1 MELRQ
6 LEYLVAVAELANFTR
21 AAERLHVAQP
31 AVSAQIRKL
40 ERELGQPLLDRST
53 RTVRLTAAG
62 EAVLPHAKAA
72 LASVG
77 NVTRAVDEL
86 TDLVSGSVAIGTV
99 TAHDVDVAGLLADF
113 HAAHPGVE
121 ITLSTDN
128 SDVLIDRL
136 RSGALDAAIV
146 SMGTDERPEGLD
158 VDVVTD
164 EAIDAAVSLDDA
176 LAGTTTIELA
186 ELAQRSLIALPAGT
200 GLRSRLDHAFAA
212 AGLSAHVAFEASTP
226 IALAELAERGLGV
239 AIVPSSVARTRPA
252 LHAVTIT
259 PAMRG
264 RLVLAARSTGRSARP
279 PQSCCRWHGVS
290 SVSAGVNRVRA

>member
-6 LEYLVAVAELANFTR
+6 LEYLVAVAEHANFTR

-53 RTVRLTAAG
+53 RTARLTVAGMAA
-62 EAVLPHAKAA
+62 LPHAKAA

-77 NVTRAVDEL
+77 NVTRAVQEL

-99 TAHDVDVAGLLADF
+99 TAHDVDVPGLLADF

-121 ITLSTDN
+121 ISLSTDN
-128 SDVLIDRL
+128 SDVLIDQL
-136 RSGALDAAIV
+136 HSGLLDAAIV
-146 SMGTDERPEGLD
+146 SVGADERLDGLD
-158 VDVVTD
+158 VDLVTD
-164 EAIDAAVSLDDA
+164 EAIDAAVSHDDEWAGTATVGLAA
-176 LAGTTTIELA
+176 LAE
-186 ELAQRSLIALPAGT
+186 RPLIALPVGT
-200 GLRSRLDHAFAA
+200 GLRARLDQAFAA
-212 AGLSAHVAFEASTP
+212 EGVSPRIAFEASTP
-226 IALAELAERGLGV
+226 IAVAELAERGLGV

-259 PAMRG
+259 PEVRG
-264 RLVLAARSTGRSARP
+264 RLVLAARATGPTSPATAVLLQMAR
-279 PQSCCRWHGVS
+279 RLI
-290 SVSAGVNRVRA
+290 RVTGGE

>member
-6 LEYLVAVAELANFTR
+6 LEYLVAVAEHANFTR

-77 NVTRAVDEL
+77 NVTRAVEEL

-99 TAHDVDVAGLLADF
+99 TAHDVDVPGLLADF

-121 ITLSTDN
+121 IRLSTDN
-128 SDVLIDRL
+128 SDVLIDQIH
-136 RSGALDAAIV
+136 SGVLDAAIV
-146 SMGTDERPEGLD
+146 SVGADERLDGLD

-164 EAIDAAVSLDDA
+164 EAIDVAVSYDDEWAGTATVELAA
-176 LAGTTTIELA
+176 LAE
-186 ELAQRSLIALPAGT
+186 RPLITLPVGT
-200 GLRSRLDHAFAA
+200 GLRARLDQAFAA
-212 AGLSAHVAFEASTP
+212 EGLSPHVAFEASTP

-259 PAMRG
+259 PELRG
-264 RLVLAARSTGRSARP
+264 RLVLAARATGPTSPATAVLLQMAR
-279 PQSCCRWHGVS
+279 RLI
-290 SVSAGVNRVRA
+290 RVGGGE

>member
-6 LEYLVAVAELANFTR
+6 LEYLVAVAEHANFTR
-21 AAERLHVAQP
+21 AAERLLVAQP

-77 NVTRAVDEL
+77 NVTRAVEEL

-99 TAHDVDVAGLLADF
+99 TAHDVDVPGLLADF
-113 HAAHPGVE
+113 HAAHSGVE
-121 ITLSTDN
+121 IRLSTNN
-128 SDVLIDRL
+128 SDVLIDQL
-136 RSGALDAAIV
+136 RSDVLDAAIV
-146 SMGTDERPEGLD
+146 SVGAEDRLDGLV

-164 EAIDAAVSLDDA
+164 EAIDAAVSHDDEW
-176 LAGTTTIELA
+176 AGTTTVGLAALA
-186 ELAQRSLIALPAGT
+186 ERPLIALPVGT
-200 GLRSRLDHAFAA
+200 GLRARLDQAFAA
-212 AGLSAHVAFEASTP
+212 EGLSPHIAFEASTP

-239 AIVPSSVARTRPA
+239 AIVPGSVARTRPA
-252 LHAVTIT
+252 LHAVTIN
-259 PAMRG
+259 PELRG
-264 RLVLAARSTGRSARP
+264 RLVLAARATGPTSPATAVLLQMAR
-279 PQSCCRWHGVS
+279 RLIRVS
-290 SVSAGVNRVRA
+290 GGE

>member
-6 LEYLVAVAELANFTR
+6 LEYLVAVAEHANFTR

-62 EAVLPHAKAA
+62 AAALPHAKAA

-77 NVTRAVDEL
+77 NVTRAVEEL
-86 TDLVSGSVAIGTV
+86 TDLVRGSVAIGTV
-99 TAHDVDVAGLLADF
+99 TAHDVDVPGLLADF

-121 ITLSTDN
+121 IRLSTDN
-128 SDVLIDRL
+128 SDVLIDQL
-136 RSGALDAAIV
+136 HSGVLDAAIV
-146 SMGTDERPEGLD
+146 SVGSDELLDGLD

-164 EAIDAAVSLDDA
+164 EAIDAAVSHDDEWAGTATIGLAA
-176 LAGTTTIELA
+176 LAE
-186 ELAQRSLIALPAGT
+186 RPLIALPVGT
-200 GLRSRLDHAFAA
+200 GLRARLDQAFAA
-212 AGLSAHVAFEASTP
+212 AGLSPHIAFEASTP

-252 LHAVTIT
+252 LHAVTVT
-259 PAMRG
+259 PEVRG
-264 RLVLAARSTGRSARP
+264 RLVLAARATGPTSPATAVLLQMAR
-279 PQSCCRWHGVS
+279 RLI
-290 SVSAGVNRVRA
+290 RVTGGE

>member
-6 LEYLVAVAELANFTR
+6 LEYLVAVAEHANFTR

-62 EAVLPHAKAA
+62 AAALPHAKAA

-77 NVTRAVDEL
+77 NVTRAVEEL

-99 TAHDVDVAGLLADF
+99 TAHDVDVPGLLADF

-121 ITLSTDN
+121 IRLSTDN
-128 SDVLIDRL
+128 SDVLIDQL
-136 RSGALDAAIV
+136 HSGVLDAAIV
-146 SMGTDERPEGLD
+146 SVGSDERLDGLD

-164 EAIDAAVSLDDA
+164 EAIDAAVSHDDEWAGTATIGLAA
-176 LAGTTTIELA
+176 LAE
-186 ELAQRSLIALPAGT
+186 RPLIALPVGT
-200 GLRSRLDHAFAA
+200 GLRARLDQAFAA
-212 AGLSAHVAFEASTP
+212 AGLSPHIAFEASTP

-252 LHAVTIT
+252 LHAVTVT
-259 PAMRG
+259 PEVRG
-264 RLVLAARSTGRSARP
+264 RLVLAARATGPTSPATAVLLQMAR
-279 PQSCCRWHGVS
+279 RLI
-290 SVSAGVNRVRA
+290 RVTGGE

>member
-6 LEYLVAVAELANFTR
+6 LEYLIAVAEHANFTR

-77 NVTRAVDEL
+77 NVTRAVEEL

-99 TAHDVDVAGLLADF
+99 TAHDVDVPGLLADF

-121 ITLSTDN
+121 IRLSTDN
-128 SDVLIDRL
+128 SDVLIDQIH
-136 RSGALDAAIV
+136 SGVLDAAIV
-146 SMGTDERPEGLD
+146 SVGADERLDGLD

-164 EAIDAAVSLDDA
+164 EAIDAAVSYDDEWAGTATVELAA
-176 LAGTTTIELA
+176 LAE
-186 ELAQRSLIALPAGT
+186 RPLITLPVGT
-200 GLRSRLDHAFAA
+200 GLRARLDQAFAA
-212 AGLSAHVAFEASTP
+212 EGLSPHVAFEASTP

-259 PAMRG
+259 PELRG
-264 RLVLAARSTGRSARP
+264 RLVLAARATGPTSPATAVLLQMAR
-279 PQSCCRWHGVS
+279 RLI
-290 SVSAGVNRVRA
+290 RVTGGE